1 MKYLLL
7 IVLLCGGFTGLSAQ
21 SVLYFLDGGGIERS
35 RTDGTQR
42 QVVIPGTVIK
52 AQGLAIDV
60 ANDRLYWTDWVNDKI
75 QTSNLLGQQI
85 TDLVTTG
92 LQLPEGIALDTLGGK
107 MYWVDSGTRKVQ
119 RANLDGTGV
128 EDLVSYTGSVNL
140 DAIALDLTAGH
151 MYWTDWG
158 AGAAVGRVRRA
169 NLDGTQIRDLVTKP
183 NGILKGIGLDLVAG
197 KVYWTDCG
205 GWAAIQRANLNGTY
219 VEDILVAGLT
229 TPNSLVLDIGLG
241 KMYWTDLGTK
251 KVLRANLDGTLVED
265 VIGQNLNSPEGVSL
279 TQCQE
284 DGTGCLTP
292 LPTSIRDAERNV
304 FTIAPNPASEFI
316 SINGLQR
323 FDELVILDLTGRE
336 LIRKT
341 AQSANLKLTPSRF
354 GPSGIYLVRIFRS
367 GREVG
372 QQRLIWRSL

>member
-1 MKYLLL
+1 MKHL
-7 IVLLCGGFTGLSAQ
+7 ILIALFCGGLHGLIAQ
-21 SVLYFLDGGGIERS
+21 SVLYFLEGGGIERS

-52 AQGLAIDV
+52 AQGLAIDLK
-60 ANDRLYWTDWVNDKI
+60 NDRLYWTDWVNDKI

-92 LQLPEGIALDTLGGK
+92 LHLPEGIALDTTDGK

-128 EDLVSYTGSVNL
+128 EDLISYVGSVNL
-140 DAIALDLTAGH
+140 DGIVLDPGAGH

-158 AGAAVGRVRRA
+158 AGGAVGRVRRA
-169 NLDGTQIRDLVTKP
+169 NLDGTQIRDIVTKP

-205 GWAAIQRANLNGTY
+205 GWAAIQRANLNGTN
-219 VEDILVAGLT
+219 VEDVLVTGLT

-241 KMYWTDLGTK
+241 KMYWTDLGAK
-251 KVLRANLDGTLVED
+251 KVRRANLDGTLVED
-265 VIGQNLNSPEGVSL
+265 VIGQNLNSPEGVGL

-284 DGTGCLTP
+284 DGTGCFTI
-292 LPTSIRDAERNV
+292 LPTSLELSEASPFVI
-304 FTIAPNPASEFI
+304 FPNPSVGEFQI
-316 SINGLQR
+316 RGLMRWDNIEVYDRMGRLLHRGQANGAEYQLLPDQWP
-323 FDELVILDLTGRE
+323 EGMYE
-336 LIRKT
+336 
-341 AQSANLKLTPSRF
+341 
-354 GPSGIYLVRIFRS
+354 VRIQRK
-367 GREVG
+367 GLLVG
-372 QQRLIWRSL
+372 MARLLLKR